1 MGRDLGPVLVAV
13 GLLVVLV
20 GVLAWSGGLAWFG
33 RLPGDIR
40 IERADVRVYIPW
52 VSMLLVSI
60 VVGVLMSIF
69 RR

>member
-1 MGRDLGPVLVAV
+1 M
-13 GLLVVLV
+13 
-20 GVLAWSGGLAWFG
+20 
-33 RLPGDIR
+33 PGDIR
-40 IERADVRVYIPW
+40 IERTDVRVYIPW